1 MIKKIGII
9 CLVSALS
16 FPAVAANQCNIIKS
30 TVYDTFTAIDAARI
44 DLETYQAVI
53 TDDSTFKF
61 ANWPASKGREAIRKA
76 QKDFFSSVKGM
87 SHKLQRI
94 WIDECNVAA
103 EGVVTYTT
111 KDNRQ
116 VSIPFVDTFIY
127 DSDNKVRAVNIY
139 IDISPLESQSS
150 AAP

>member
-1 MIKKIGII
+1 MIKNRYYLLGIGFEFFG
-9 CLVSALS
+9 C
-16 FPAVAANQCNIIKS
+16 AAKQCNIIKS
-30 TVYDTFTAIDAARI
+30 TVYDTFTAIDTARI

-53 TDDSTFKF
+53 THDSTFKF
-61 ANWPASKGREAIRKA
+61 ANFPASKGREAIRKA

-87 SHKLQRI
+87 SHKLRHI

-111 KDNRQ
+111 KDNGQ
-116 VSIPFVDTFIY
+116 VSIPFVDMFIY

-139 IDISPLESQSS
+139 IDTSPLENQSS